1 MTQETPIIVLCTCII
16 IFMSLVFFLR
26 DMDTVDSATYC
37 ACSVVPSKPSTPKKP
52 AESFVDDD
60 DDLAEDE
67 KTSTPEPRFLRV
79 CTNVNGN
86 KICTPRVRMSDSIHI
101 FRTNGTLILQGP
113 ATAASKGGT
122 IGRAWPPLSNS
133 DMNFDVNYL
142 SKAMMGKPLPCTP
155 LLNYTNIR
163 VDTRPLKACI
173 PLPEVYN
180 KYLPTSVTL
189 NGEKYVK
196 KLAEDVVYNSKRGD
210 ILGLRG
216 TNGDLDLQMFVTVYQ
231 KDIFKNAILLEK
243 IARTYH
249 KVGEWIQDRIYEMSK
264 QRMRYTRVF
273 LTIIGVSETKGTYV
287 GPFGSVVNFNLVNVL
302 DCNENDKA
310 LIKMMCDHAANQYK
324 WDRTYARQRLVFRVD
339 NPTEQW
345 ACTSSET
352 STGCIGGMC
361 QSLYAT
367 SVSRLNAEIDWFE
380 NPQDSECTI
389 LHEMMHSLNLFHAN
403 KLDSRYEEEY
413 RDANTGV
420 MGFCRS
426 YKAGPR
432 LNPLNMHTLGWL
444 NRRTF
449 VDLDSLTQEGIVIT
463 VPSTPDAYVV
473 LHCPIV
479 VVQKMNL
486 SFSGQLPYPVLT
498 LAVMK
503 RNSDGTVNRCVMHT
517 YGGAQPQDRVDA
529 LSMQLKGVGHPLIKP
544 LTYLIPTELGIET
557 PEVKVDLFHPKLGS
571 FLPPY
576 VYNQSFSPLDAKPL
590 LSMLNLS
597 LNNKRINMSVKV
609 QLEGPYS
616 GQGDMRV
623 RISRV

>member
-1 MTQETPIIVLCTCII
+1 MTQETPLIVLCTCII
-16 IFMSLVFFLR
+16 IFMSLVFFMR
-26 DMDTVDSATYC
+26 DMDTVDNDTYC

-60 DDLAEDE
+60 DLTEDE

-79 CTNVNGN
+79 CTNINGN
-86 KICTPRVRMSDSIHI
+86 KICTPRVRMSDSIQI

-113 ATAASKGGT
+113 AIVVSKGDT
-122 IGRAWPPLSNS
+122 IGRAWPPLSTS
-133 DMNFDVNYL
+133 GTSFDVNTL
-142 SKAMMGKPLPCTP
+142 SKTMMGKPLPCTP

-180 KYLPTSVTL
+180 SNMPTSVTM

-196 KLAEDVVYNSKRGD
+196 KLADEVVHKTHRGD

-216 TNGDLDLQMFVTVYQ
+216 TNGDLDLQIFVTVYQ

-249 KVGEWIQDRIYEMSK
+249 KVGEWIQDRIYEISR

-273 LTIIGVSETKGTYV
+273 LTIIGVSETKGTYA

-302 DCNENDKA
+302 ECNENDKA
-310 LIKMMCDHAANQYK
+310 LIIHMCNHAASQYK
-324 WDRTYARQRLVFRVD
+324 WDRTYAHQRLIFRVD
-339 NPTEQW
+339 NPNENW
-345 ACTSSET
+345 
-352 STGCIGGMC
+352 GCIHPITPMGCQAMC
-361 QSLYAT
+361 HSFYST
-367 SVSRLNAEIDWFE
+367 SVSRLNAEMDWFAD
-380 NPQDSECTI
+380 PQYSECTI
-389 LHEMMHSLNLFHAN
+389 LHEIMHSMNLFHAN
-403 KLDSRYEEEY
+403 KLDSKYDVEY
-413 RDANTGV
+413 RDTNTGV
-420 MGFCRS
+420 MGFCDGF
-426 YKAGPR
+426 KAGPR
-432 LNPLNMHTLGWL
+432 LNPLNMHKLGWL

-463 VPSTPDAYVV
+463 VPSTPDAYIV

-479 VVQKMNL
+479 VVKNMNL
-486 SFSGQLPYPVLT
+486 SFTGQLPYPVLT

-503 RNSDGTVNRCVMHT
+503 RNVDGTVNRCVMHT
-517 YGGAQPQDRVDA
+517 YGGAPPQNQVTA
-529 LSMQLKGVGHPLIKP
+529 LEMVWQSTYPATSPV
-544 LTYLIPTELGIET
+544 TYLIPKELGIET
-557 PEVKVDLFHPKLGS
+557 PEVQVDLFHPKLGN

-576 VYNQSFSPLDAKPL
+576 VYNQNPSPLDVKPL
-590 LSMLNLS
+590 LSMLNLP
-597 LNNKRINMSVKV
+597 LNNKRVNMSVKV
-609 QLEGPYS
+609 KLEGPYS
-616 GQGDMRV
+616 GQGGMRV